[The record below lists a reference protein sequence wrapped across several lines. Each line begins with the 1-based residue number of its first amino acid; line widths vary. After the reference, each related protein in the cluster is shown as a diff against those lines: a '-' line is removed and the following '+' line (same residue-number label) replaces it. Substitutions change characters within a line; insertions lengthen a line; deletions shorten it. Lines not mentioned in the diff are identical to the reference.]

1 MVWRSSM
8 SAVFPISWQ
17 LVVWVVRASEAQEG
31 GEEGG
36 GLEGGGLEGGEEGGG
51 LEGGE
56 GGGGLAGGV

>member
-1 MVWRSSM
+1 M

-36 GLEGGGLEGGEEGGG
+36 GLEGGEE
-51 LEGGE
+51 
-56 GGGGLAGGV
+56 GGGLAGGV